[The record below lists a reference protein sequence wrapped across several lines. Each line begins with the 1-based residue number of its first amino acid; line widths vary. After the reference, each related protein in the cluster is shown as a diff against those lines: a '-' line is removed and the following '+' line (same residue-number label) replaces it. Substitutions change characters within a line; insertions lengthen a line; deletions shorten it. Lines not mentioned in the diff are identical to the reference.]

1 MNDLNQIN
9 KELLLENSL
18 RSSHCRPMVRMFKV
32 FNSEEMMADVS
43 KDFNEQEFTE
53 NAKAY
58 LSEYR
63 ARYSE
68 KVDIEQQLQ
77 YGNLDNDVRR
87 SVAKQFTKDI
97 YFNDL
102 DQVINGES
110 LSPKVYKAYL

>member
-43 KDFNEQEFTE
+43 KDFNEQKFTE

-68 KVDIEQQLQ
+68 KVDIEQQL
-77 YGNLDNDVRR
+77 
-87 SVAKQFTKDI
+87 
-97 YFNDL
+97 
-102 DQVINGES
+102 
-110 LSPKVYKAYL
+110 